1 MRGEKRADEEQIS
14 VSFSARFFLSPR
26 LIFRGKSVARNTGA
40 RKKRGKGKGETM
52 WKREKYQA
60 QEANPRRHVVVVV
73 VVVSRDVTIQCA
85 SSRGTI
91 LLPFL

>member
-40 RKKRGKGKGETM
+40 RKKRREGKGETM

-73 VVVSRDVTIQCA
+73 VSRDVTIQCA

>member
-14 VSFSARFFLSPR
+14 VSFSVRFFLSPR

-40 RKKRGKGKGETM
+40 RKKRGEGKGETM

-73 VVVSRDVTIQCA
+73 SRDVTIQCA